1 MSFFGS
7 KPVCEVYVAF
17 TDERVRKKITQT
29 IKEQKHQ
36 LLVFTSG
43 DSVGGK
49 IKIQVKEGKK
59 LEFEQIKVEFIGQIA
74 LSGSDNYE
82 FTTLTRELESKGS
95 LSKSKVWDFE
105 FPNVE
110 KQYESYYGK
119 IATLRYFVRLIIE
132 RGFRSNIKKEVD
144 IFVMNKQSMP
154 DQGKPITMEVG
165 IQDCIHIQFEYR
177 KSKFHL
183 EDVVIGKVFYLL
195 SRIKLKFMEVSVI
208 RREIIGKGEE
218 IDYHNEIVSRF
229 EIMDGTPV
237 KGESIP
243 IRFFLESLDLT
254 PTYKKINNK
263 FSVRYYLKLTLFD
276 EEDKKYFKQS
286 EIFLYRTH
294 FDPFLKSNQN

>member
-59 LEFEQIKVEFIGQIA
+59 LEFEQIKVEFIGQI
-74 LSGSDNYE
+74 
-82 FTTLTRELESKGS
+82 
-95 LSKSKVWDFE
+95 
-105 FPNVE
+105 
-110 KQYESYYGK
+110 
-119 IATLRYFVRLIIE
+119 
-132 RGFRSNIKKEVD
+132 EVD
-144 IFVMNKQSMP
+144 IFVMNKKSMP
-154 DQGKPITMEVG
+154 DQGNPITMEVG